1 MEKFFLRIYDFFAR
15 GRRKWAFIIPGILA
29 LIFAGAACLI
39 NMNEDI
45 AGFLPYGSGK
55 AHRQSQFIYKNLRMA
70 DKVMVIISA
79 DDMRHYQKTAD
90 DSLAEEFG
98 DTLTVTDKRI
108 NVLTRAADDFSDR
121 YDMSGIKGVKDAQTR
136 IDAVAYMN
144 VTDFLVSNMPYFLE
158 KEDYDRADSIIAAGG
173 IADILKEDRSQILSP
188 QGTVLQQGIVSD
200 PLHFSKP
207 ILERLGKMGM
217 DSDYKIIGD
226 YLFTGDSTRIIMT
239 LTSAYGG
246 SETRKNKQLVK
257 SLEKIRDSVTADN
270 KGVKV
275 DFLGAPV
282 IAVTNSVRMH
292 KDSVRCSMLALL
304 LIILLLGWYFRKL
317 KPIILICIPVVF
329 GVLFGLA
336 WMGLFQT
343 SVSTIALS
351 ASSIILGI
359 GVDYA
364 LVYSTRLGFV
374 GNSRQALKDI
384 VSPMVTGNITTVGAF
399 FSLLVMSAA
408 GMRDFG
414 LFAAISLIGVI
425 LFVVI
430 FLPHWVGEKQY
441 KSIESGWMGRWTNLK
456 MEEKNW
462 IVWGVVIA
470 TVILF
475 FFSQRVKFNGDFN
488 KINYMTSRQRA
499 DMEEFNAHTSAAG
512 NVAVYAVAQGNTMD
526 QALTQYESLRSFAN
540 KTVGSKVSLQSKGL
554 ENFLPS
560 RKTQGERIAMWNA
573 WVDKHRSGLNN
584 SLESNASSA
593 GFSKDAFAPFRRIT
607 NKEFLVHDADY
618 FKPLTSTLLSG
629 YILKDTTG
637 KALILTILYTPEKNL
652 PKIYKMFDADKNI
665 SNLKKIAQS
674 ESVSGKHHHESVNEP
689 FLFDSF
695 SMTDEMIDVLQGD
708 FNWVLF
714 LCSFLVFGFL
724 WWAFGRV
731 ETALIAFLPMVV
743 SWIWI
748 TGLMGLFGTN
758 FNIVNIILA
767 TFIFGMGDDYTIF
780 IVDGCAYEYAYNKKL
795 LASYKTSVTLS
806 AITMLIGIGSLV
818 FAVHPAMR
826 SLGEVA
832 IIGMIC
838 VVAMAFVLP
847 PLLFRWITACKYK
860 GTGSL
865 RFTPVKLIDMLVSAY
880 CAIVFFCVSLW
891 LNVKCMFISERDT
904 SKLHKSLQNTA
915 KFIVRHMP
923 RVEHMLINESNE
935 TFEKPS
941 VIICNH
947 QSHLDLMYLLQL
959 SPKIIVLTNHWV
971 WHSPF
976 YGKIIRKAQFISVED
991 GFENCVGPLKQL
1003 VNEGYSIVIFPEG
1016 TRSADC
1022 SILPFHNGAFY
1033 LAEKL
1038 NLDIVPVIFHGI
1050 GHVLPKREMIFRKGS
1065 VVTKILP
1072 RVSSEDLK
1080 SGIKYGEKPLRTAQI
1095 FRQMYIK
1102 EYASLVK
1109 ERENF
1114 AYLYDR
1120 IRGFYMYKGSDI
1132 LKAADEELAVLKN
1145 YPGHAWNAAN
1155 DGSFDAKVLAI
1166 PHNGTVCY
1174 KDCRM
1179 GVEPLAVALMR
1190 DDVKVMISADNDE
1203 DEDLL
1208 RVISENCGGNLLFG
1222 KASKEPVPEEIK
1234 ETDDMPEEPMLF

>member
-1 MEKFFLRIYDFFAR
+1 MEKFFLKIYDFFAH

-29 LIFAGAACLI
+29 FLFAGAACLI

-70 DKVMVIISA
+70 DKIMIVISA
-79 DDMRHYQKTAD
+79 DNLKDYKETAE
-90 DSLAEEFG
+90 DSLAIELG
-98 DTLTVTDKRI
+98 DTITETDKRV

-121 YDMSGIKGVKDAQTR
+121 FDMSGIKGVKDAQTR
-136 IDAVAYMN
+136 VDAIAYMN
-144 VTDFLVSNMPYFLE
+144 VSDFLVSNMPYFLE
-158 KEDYDRADSIIAAGG
+158 KEDYDRADSIIASGG

-207 ILERLGKMGM
+207 ILDRLGKMGM

-246 SETRKNKQLVK
+246 SETRRNKQLVK

-275 DFLGAPV
+275 DFLGSPV
-282 IAVTNSVRMH
+282 IAVTNSIRMH
-292 KDSVRCSMLALL
+292 KDSVRCSMLALF

-343 SVSTIALS
+343 SVSAIALS
-351 ASSIILGI
+351 ASSVILGI

-441 KSIESGWMGRWTNLK
+441 KSRENGWLGRWSNLK

-462 IVWGVVIA
+462 VVWGVVIA

-475 FFSQRVKFNGDFN
+475 FFSQRVTFNGDFN
-488 KINYMTSRQRA
+488 KINYMTDRQRA
-499 DMEEFNAHTSAAG
+499 DMEEFNAHTAAAG
-512 NVAVYAVAQGNTMD
+512 NVAVYAVAQGNTLD
-526 QALTQYESLRSFAN
+526 EALTQHEAMEPFAE
-540 KTVGSKVSLQSKGL
+540 KAVGSHISLQRKGIGG
-554 ENFLPS
+554 FLPS
-560 RKTQGERIAMWNA
+560 RKTQGEKIAMWNA
-573 WVDKHRSGLNN
+573 WVDKHKNTLN
-584 SLESNASSA
+584 SALESDASSA
-593 GFSKDAFAPFRRIT
+593 GFSKDAFAPFRRIM

-618 FKPLTSTLLSG
+618 FKPLTTNLLSG
-629 YILKDTTG
+629 YMLHDTTG
-637 KALILTILYTPEKNL
+637 KTLVLTILYTPEKNL
-652 PKIYKMFDADKNI
+652 PKIYKMFDSDKTV
-665 SNLKKIAQS
+665 SNLKNVAASSAK
-674 ESVSGKHHHESVNEP
+674 SVSGKHKSESINEP

-714 LCSFLVFGFL
+714 ICSFLVFGFL

-748 TGLMGLFGTN
+748 TGFMGLFGTT

-767 TFIFGMGDDYTIF
+767 TFIFGLGDDYTIF

-806 AITMLIGIGSLV
+806 AVTMLIGVGSLV

-832 IIGMIC
+832 IIGMLC
-838 VVAMAFVLP
+838 VVSMAFILP
-847 PLLFRWITACKYK
+847 PLLFRWITTCKYE
-860 GTGSL
+860 GERSL
-865 RFTPVKLIDMLVSAY
+865 RIAPVKLYDILVTIY
-880 CAIVFFCVSLW
+880 GEVVFFFMSIGM
-891 LNVKCMFISERDT
+891 NIKAMFT
-904 SKLHKSLQNTA
+904 SSSNEEGLHKRLQSVS
-915 KFIVRHMP
+915 KFVVNNMP
-923 RVEHMLINESNE
+923 RVKHTQVNESNE

-941 VIICNH
+941 IIICNH

-976 YGKIIRKAQFISVED
+976 YGKIIRKAQFVSVED
-991 GFENCVGPLKQL
+991 GFESCIAPLQNL
-1003 VNEGYSIVIFPEG
+1003 VNEGYSIAVFPEG

-1038 NLDIVPVIFHGI
+1038 NLDIVPIICHGI
-1050 GHVLPKREMIFRKGS
+1050 GHVLPKREFILRKGS
-1065 VVTKILP
+1065 VVTKILG
-1072 RVSSEDLK
+1072 RISSAELK
-1080 SGIKYGEKPLRTAQI
+1080 SGKKYGDKPL
-1095 FRQMYIK
+1095 
-1102 EYASLVK
+1102 
-1109 ERENF
+1109 
-1114 AYLYDR
+1114 
-1120 IRGFYMYKGSDI
+1120 
-1132 LKAADEELAVLKN
+1132 
-1145 YPGHAWNAAN
+1145 H
-1155 DGSFDAKVLAI
+1155 
-1166 PHNGTVCY
+1166 H
-1174 KDCRM
+1174 
-1179 GVEPLAVALMR
+1179 
-1190 DDVKVMISADNDE
+1190 
-1203 DEDLL
+1203 
-1208 RVISENCGGNLLFG
+1208 
-1222 KASKEPVPEEIK
+1222 
-1234 ETDDMPEEPMLF
+1234 

>member
-1 MEKFFLRIYDFFAR
+1 MEKFFLKIYDFFAH

-29 LIFAGAACLI
+29 FLFAGAACLI

-70 DKVMVIISA
+70 DKIMIVISA
-79 DDMRHYQKTAD
+79 DNLKDYKETAE
-90 DSLAEEFG
+90 DSLAIELG
-98 DTLTVTDKRI
+98 DTITETDKRV

-121 YDMSGIKGVKDAQTR
+121 FDMSGIKGVKDAQTR
-136 IDAVAYMN
+136 VDAIAYMN
-144 VTDFLVSNMPYFLE
+144 VSDFLVSNMPYFLE
-158 KEDYDRADSIIAAGG
+158 KEDYDRADSIIASGSFT
-173 IADILKEDRSQILSP
+173 DILQEDKQLILSP
-188 QGTVLQQGIVSD
+188 QGTVMQQAIVSD
-200 PLHFSKP
+200 PLHFSAP
-207 ILERLGKMGM
+207 ILKRLGQMGM
-217 DSDYKIIGD
+217 DSDYKIIGE
-226 YLFTGDSTRIIMT
+226 YLFTGDTTRIIMS

-246 SETRKNKQLVK
+246 SETRRNKQLVK
-257 SLEKIRDSVTADN
+257 GLEKIRDSVVAEN
-270 KGVKV
+270 SSVKI
-275 DFLGAPV
+275 DFLGSPV

-292 KDSVRCSMLALL
+292 KDSVRCSLLALI
-304 LIILLLGWYFRKL
+304 LIIILLGWYFRKV

-343 SVSTIALS
+343 SVSAIALS
-351 ASSIILGI
+351 ASSVILGI
-359 GVDYA
+359 GVDYS

-374 GNSRQALKDI
+374 GNSRHALKDI

-441 KSIESGWMGRWTNLK
+441 KSRENGWLGRWSNLK

-462 IVWGVVIA
+462 VVWGVVIA

-475 FFSQRVKFNGDFN
+475 FFSQRVTFNGDFN
-488 KINYMTSRQRA
+488 KINYMTDRQRA
-499 DMEEFNAHTSAAG
+499 DMEEFNAHTAAAG

-526 QALTQYESLRSFAN
+526 QALTQYESLKSFAN
-540 KTVGSKVSLQSKGL
+540 KAVGSKVSLQSKGL

-560 RKTQGERIAMWNA
+560 RKTQGERIAMWNE
-573 WVDKHRSGLNN
+573 WVDKHRSGLNS

-593 GFSKDAFAPFRRIT
+593 GFSKDAFAPFRRIM
-607 NKEFLVHDADY
+607 NKEFLVHDADF

-652 PKIYKMFDADKNI
+652 PKIYKMFDADKNV
-665 SNLKKIAQS
+665 SNLKKVAQS

-714 LCSFLVFGFL
+714 ICSFLVFGFL

-743 SWIWI
+743 SWVWI
-748 TGLMGLFGTN
+748 TGLMGLFGTT

-767 TFIFGMGDDYTIF
+767 TFIFGLGDDYTIF

-806 AITMLIGIGSLV
+806 AVTMLIGVGSLV

-847 PLLFRWITACKYK
+847 PLLFRWITTCKYD
-860 GTGSL
+860 GSRSL
-865 RFTPVKLIDMLVSAY
+865 RFAPAKLIDILVSAY

-891 LNVKCMFISERDT
+891 LNIKCMFVSERDT

-915 KFIVRHMP
+915 KFIVKHMP
-923 RVEHMLINESNE
+923 RVGHTLINESNE

-947 QSHLDLMYLLQL
+947 QSHLDLMYLLQI

-991 GFENCVGPLKQL
+991 GFENCVEPLKQL
-1003 VNEGYSIVIFPEG
+1003 VDEGYSIVVFPEG

-1033 LAEKL
+1033 LADKL
-1038 NLDIVPVIFHGI
+1038 NLDIVPIIFHGI
-1050 GHVLPKREMIFRKGS
+1050 GHVLPKREFILRKGS
-1065 VVTKILP
+1065 VVTKILGRIP
-1072 RVSSEDLK
+1072 SAELK
-1080 SGIKYGEKPLRTAQI
+1080 SGKKYGDKPLHQAQI
-1095 FRQMYIK
+1095 FRQLYEK
-1102 EYASLVK
+1102 EYKTIAE

-1114 AYLYDR
+1114 EYMFDR
-1120 IRGFYMYKGSDI
+1120 IRGYYMYKGADI
-1132 LKAADEELAVLKN
+1132 LKAADNELATLKN
-1145 YPGHAWNAAN
+1145 VPAHAWIAKN
-1155 DGSFDAKVLAI
+1155 DGTFDAKVRAI
-1166 PHNGTVCY
+1166 PQNGTVRYSVCS
-1174 KDCRM
+1174 M

-1190 DDVKVMISADNDE
+1190 RDVKVMVSADNEE
-1203 DEDLL
+1203 DADLL
-1208 RVISENCGGNLLFG
+1208 RVISENCGGNLVFG
-1222 KASKEPVPEEIK
+1222 KASKVPVSEEVVK
-1234 ETDDMPEEPMLF
+1234 TDDMPDEPVLF